1 MNNDQLSY
9 LRIAYWAI
17 RMFEADFESNFKVQ
31 IIKKLKEFLY
41 FIILDIG
48 ISPFVKF
55 YEGKS
60 LLFAA
65 VQAKQTELLK
75 ELLSHTYELQD

>member
-1 MNNDQLSY
+1 ML
-9 LRIAYWAI
+9 
-17 RMFEADFESNFKVQ
+17 KVKF
-31 IIKKLKEFLY
+31 IKRLKEFIY

-60 LLFAA
+60 LMFAA
-65 VQAKQTELLK
+65 V
-75 ELLSHTYELQD
+75 